1 MLCVDE
7 DKGGEVHGGHCDP
20 SKRPADRESCS
31 VQPCEYVWITG
42 EWSEVRLGT
51 QRSQWPEGSR
61 AGGQACP

>member
-31 VQPCEYVWITG
+31 VQPCEYIWITG

-51 QRSQWPEGSR
+51 QRS
-61 AGGQACP
+61 AMA